1 VDGNG
6 FPWDLIF
13 YKDLQTRKEAIIFE
27 RKIRKRRA
35 KRFLADN
42 DLIRD
47 VAQSGSPALAGGR
60 RGRTKLISTSVQGIH
75 NIQSKKG

>member
-27 RKIRKRRA
+27 RKIRKRGA
-35 KRFLADN
+35 KRFLAGN
-42 DLIRD
+42 DHI
-47 VAQSGSPALAGGR
+47 
-60 RGRTKLISTSVQGIH
+60 
-75 NIQSKKG
+75 